1 MRCINLIRLGLM
13 SFVLFSCG
21 QEQTSSSTG
30 MGRFSD
36 KSTASNERTA
46 SSDKTASS
54 DRTASSEAPVSREA
68 GVSSDIQVETLIQT
82 TQSWNGSPLPDYTSE
97 HPQMTAL
104 RITIPAHT
112 KLPVHRHPVINAG
125 ILLRGHLTVI
135 SEAGDTLQIK
145 AGDPI
150 VEMVNQWH
158 HGENNGDEP
167 AEIVVFYSGN
177 VDVPVTILKESQ
189 KADPS
194 PQQGNSHDPYH

>member
-1 MRCINLIRLGLM
+1 MRCINLIRLGLL

-36 KSTASNERTA
+36 ESTASNEKTT

-54 DRTASSEAPVSREA
+54 IAPVSREA
-68 GVSSDIQVETLIQT
+68 GVSNDIKVETLIQT
-82 TQSWNGSPLPDYTSE
+82 TQSWNGSPLPDYTAE

-135 SEAGDTLQIK
+135 SEAGDTLQMT

-150 VEMVNQWH
+150 VEMVN
-158 HGENNGDEP
+158 
-167 AEIVVFYSGN
+167 
-177 VDVPVTILKESQ
+177 
-189 KADPS
+189 
-194 PQQGNSHDPYH
+194 

>member
-1 MRCINLIRLGLM
+1 MRCIKLIRLGLM

-36 KSTASNERTA
+36 ESTASNERRA
-46 SSDKTASS
+46 SSDKTASNE
-54 DRTASSEAPVSREA
+54 RTTSSVAAVSKEA
-68 GVSSDIQVETLIQT
+68 GVSSDIKVETLIQT

-135 SEAGDTLQIK
+135 SEAGDTLQMK

>member
-1 MRCINLIRLGLM
+1 MRYNYLIHLGLM
-13 SFVLFSCG
+13 SFVILSCG
-21 QEQTSSSTG
+21 QEQTKSSLEID
-30 MGRFSD
+30 RFSD
-36 KSTASNERTA
+36 EATA
-46 SSDKTASS
+46 SSKAS
-54 DRTASSEAPVSREA
+54 ASSETPVSGEVA
-68 GVSSDIQVETLIQT
+68 APTDLQVETLIQT
-82 TQSWNGSPLPDYTSE
+82 TQSWNGTPLPDYTSE

-104 RITIPAHT
+104 RITIPPHT

-125 ILLRGHLTVI
+125 ILLSGHLTVI
-135 SEAGDTLQIK
+135 SEAGDTLQMK

-189 KADPS
+189 KTDQS
-194 PQQGNSHDPYH
+194 PHDGNSHDPYH